1 MASQEQIET
10 LLEALQK
17 APPSHLFQGIDSG
30 AAGMRAILLYLSKQE
45 GIVTAG
51 MVSDSMNVSTA
62 RVAVLLKKMEAK
74 GLIAKERDPEDARKI
89 NVKLSERGQALAA
102 QAHEQIRTHVEAI
115 IDQIGMERLL
125 EFAAISKEIHAIVQ
139 PPEIGL

>member
-17 APPSHLFQGIDSG
+17 APPSHLFQDIDSG
-30 AAGMRAILLYLSKQE
+30 AAGMHAILLYLSKQE
-45 GIVTAG
+45 GTVTAG
-51 MVSDSMNVSTA
+51 MVSASMNVSTA

-74 GLIAKERDPEDARKI
+74 GLIAKERDPDDARKI

-125 EFAAISKEIHAIVQ
+125 EFAAISEEIHAIVQ
-139 PPEIGL
+139 PPKIML